1 MEALSVTG
9 RYRVMRAEVSF
20 MLFGFGRSGKGSRKE
35 KPSGGFRGSLNDE
48 VHGAHSDG
56 ENIILSA
63 AAGGGSYPAK
73 EAGQWVSDETL
84 SGQYRLVFQP
94 MNLKGQRTGGLLVS
108 TNIVSRQVVLRVCG
122 LRGVTGMLSA
132 YTPDREDAVALMRE
146 ANGEDPVEYR
156 FLVGVFSD
164 DFYNMRRLQRPDG
177 DGLPCPMCLFGEY
190 LGDEESINLPENS
203 QRLADFTLG
212 AHLEGDGIRLSTD
225 LGGILFKESDVR
237 PADVPEGSLRLLI
250 DSDPAARMAGR
261 EPADGPHISLSSED
275 IPRDIAVRILMDRFR
290 PGLLNVYTPRREDA
304 MELMREAL
312 GGKRPYEEKFPEGL
326 DGMSCFRR
334 SSGEGPRAVYGLETG
349 EGPGD

>member
-122 LRGVTGMLSA
+122 LRDVSGMLSA
-132 YTPDREDAVALMRE
+132 YTPDREDACS
-146 ANGEDPVEYR
+146 G
-156 FLVGVFSD
+156 
-164 DFYNMRRLQRPDG
+164 
-177 DGLPCPMCLFGEY
+177 
-190 LGDEESINLPENS
+190 
-203 QRLADFTLG
+203 
-212 AHLEGDGIRLSTD
+212 STW
-225 LGGILFKESDVR
+225 GTRSASTSR
-237 PADVPEGSLRLLI
+237 S
-250 DSDPAARMAGR
+250 
-261 EPADGPHISLSSED
+261 
-275 IPRDIAVRILMDRFR
+275 IPRGWRTSPWGPTRRGTESGSAPTWAGSCSGSPMS
-290 PGLLNVYTPRREDA
+290 GLRT
-304 MELMREAL
+304 
-312 GGKRPYEEKFPEGL
+312 
-326 DGMSCFRR
+326 FRR
-334 SSGEGPRAVYGLETG
+334 ARSAC
-349 EGPGD
+349 